1 MSIRYGIRTALLL
14 LVAAC
19 WLPANAAAATIVV
32 FGASGSIGGD
42 IVDEALARGHAVIGV
57 ARNPARLTLEHPHF
71 TAVQGDVTDVESFS
85 QVVDGA
91 DGVIISVQGNDKGNE
106 PENSTHAIAAK
117 VAIEALTGKDNAPY
131 VLQIGGATTIY
142 ETREAMAE
150 NLPFPA
156 EPGTPLWGMFFGHLV
171 ALEAYRASDIAWTV
185 LTPPALITGGRGDD
199 NARTGKYRTSTDGLV
214 VNDAGQSTLSQADL
228 AVAAVDEIEKRQ
240 FVGRRFTVGY

>member
-1 MSIRYGIRTALLL
+1 MLFIA
-14 LVAAC
+14 VC
-19 WLPANAAAATIVV
+19 WLPVNAAAATLVV

-42 IVDEALARGHAVIGV
+42 IVDEALAQGHEVIGV
-57 ARNPARLTLEHPHF
+57 SRNPARLTVDHPAF
-71 TAVQGDVTDVESFS
+71 TAVKGDVTDLESFL
-85 QVVDGA
+85 QLVDGA

-106 PENSTHAIAAK
+106 PENATHAIAARI
-117 VAIEALTGKDNAPY
+117 AIEALTDKADAPY

-171 ALEAYRASDIAWTV
+171 ALEAYRASNIAWTV

-199 NARTGKYRTSTDGLV
+199 NSRTGKYRTSTDGLV
-214 VNDAGQSTLSQADL
+214 FNDAGQSTISQADL
-228 AVAAVDEIEKRQ
+228 AVAAVDEIEQKR